1 LSLCVG
7 WLVSG
12 LAPKHDQPVTDGG
25 ENARRKSEKRLNSWK
40 EIASFL
46 QKDVR
51 TVQRWE
57 KNERLPVHRKP
68 HDKLSSVYAYESEL
82 EAWWNQGSH
91 PLPSTNSF
99 SQMGK
104 SASGRI
110 GLAVLPLRNLSDDPA
125 QEYFSDGLTEELI
138 GQLARIDP
146 DHLGIIARASAMKY
160 KQSSKGISQIAREL
174 GVTYLLEGSVRR
186 DGDRVRISAAL
197 IRASDQTNLWTDVY
211 DHDLRDVL
219 KLQAEVAEAVAK
231 QIALKVSSGERAR
244 LARSGQVDPE
254 AFSAYLR
261 GRYLWNRRAP
271 DALEK
276 AIHCFQESIAR
287 APDYAP
293 AHAGLADCYVVLAS
307 AHVGALPP
315 IEGMPRAIAAAEKAL
330 QLDPELADA
339 HASLGNARFRYD
351 FDWSAAERSL
361 KRALE
366 LNPAYAPALQ
376 WHSSLL
382 QTIDRIEESLVELR
396 HALDVD
402 PFSLIIR
409 SSVAATLYLERRYEQ
424 VIEESRRI
432 LELDPTFVLVY
443 FNLGRAY
450 TQMKRHREAVA
461 ELKKAREL
469 SGDSPAMTMQLGY
482 AYAMAGKV
490 AEAKKMLAA
499 LARIARKRYVPS
511 FYWVAIHTGLGDIPK
526 ALEYLRKARD
536 ERCDYLVHLSKEP
549 AADPIRNTPEF
560 AQLVPRPELI

>member
-1 LSLCVG
+1 MSCRE
-7 WLVSG
+7 
-12 LAPKHDQPVTDGG
+12 PKQDRAVTEGG
-25 ENARRKSEKRLNSWK
+25 GNAGRKSERRLNSWK

-57 KNERLPVHRKP
+57 KNEGLPVHRKP
-68 HDKLSSVYAYESEL
+68 HDKLSSVFAYESEL

-91 PLPSTNSF
+91 PLPTDSVPEAAKTGSRRV
-99 SQMGK
+99 
-104 SASGRI
+104 A
-110 GLAVLPLRNLSDDPA
+110 LAVLPLRNLSGDPA

-146 DHLGIIARASAMKY
+146 DHLGIIAHASAMKY
-160 KQSSKGISQIAREL
+160 KQSTKGISQIAREL

-197 IRASDQTNLWTDVY
+197 IRASDQTSLWTDAY
-211 DHDLRDVL
+211 DRDLRDVL
-219 KLQAEVAEAVAK
+219 RLQAEVAEAVARE
-231 QIALKVSSGERAR
+231 IALKVSSGERAR
-244 LARSGQVDPE
+244 LARSGPVDPE

-271 DALEK
+271 EALQK
-276 AIHCFQESIAR
+276 AIACFQESINH

-293 AHAGLADCYVVLAS
+293 AHAGLADCYVILAS
-307 AHVGALPP
+307 AHVGVLPP
-315 IEGMPRAIAAAEKAL
+315 NEGMPRAIAAAERAL
-330 QLDPELADA
+330 QLDPDLAEGY
-339 HASLGNARFRYD
+339 ASLGNARFRYEY
-351 FDWSAAERSL
+351 DWSAAQQSL

-382 QTIDRIEESLVELR
+382 QTIDRIDEALSELD
-396 HALDVD
+396 HALEVD

-409 SSVAATLYLERRYEQ
+409 STKAAILYLERRYDQ
-424 VIEESRRI
+424 VIEQSRRTI
-432 LELDPTFVLVY
+432 ELDPTFVLVY

-450 TQMKRHREAVA
+450 TQMKRHREAIA

-482 AYAMAGKV
+482 AYAMAGKT

-499 LARIARKRYVPS
+499 LARMARNRYVPS
-511 FYWVAIHTGLGDIPK
+511 FYWVAIYTGLGDNEK
-526 ALEYLRKARD
+526 ALAYLQKARD

-560 AQLVPRPELI
+560 AQLVPRPVD

>member
-1 LSLCVG
+1 LSHFVAR
-7 WLVSG
+7 LVSER
-12 LAPKHDQPVTDGG
+12 APKQDQAVTDSG
-25 ENARRKSEKRLNSWK
+25 ESAGRKSEKRLNSWK

-57 KNERLPVHRKP
+57 KNERLPVHRRP
-68 HDKLSSVYAYESEL
+68 HDKLASVYAYESEL

-91 PLPSTNSF
+91 PSAIAF
-99 SQMGK
+99 SQTVK
-104 SASGRI
+104 SASNRI
-110 GLAVLPLRNLSDDPA
+110 ALAVLPLRNLSGDPA

-146 DHLGIIARASAMKY
+146 DHLGIIARASAMQY

-197 IRASDQTNLWTDVY
+197 IRASDQTSLWTDAY

-219 KLQAEVAEAVAK
+219 KLQAEVAEAVVK
-231 QIALKVSSGERAR
+231 EIALKVSSGERAR
-244 LARSGQVDPE
+244 LARSGPVDPE

-271 DALEK
+271 DALQK
-276 AIHCFQESIAR
+276 AIYCFQESISH

-293 AHAGLADCYVVLAS
+293 AHAGIADCYAILAS
-307 AHVGALPP
+307 AHVGVLPP

-339 HASLGNARFRYD
+339 HASLGNARFRYE

-382 QTIDRIEESLVELR
+382 QTIDRFDESMRELD
-396 HALDVD
+396 HALEVD
-402 PFSLIIR
+402 PFSLLIR
-409 SSVAATLYLERRYEQ
+409 SAVAATLYLERQYEQ
-424 VIEESRRI
+424 VIEASRRI

-450 TQMKRHREAVA
+450 TQMKRHREAIA

-469 SGDSPAMTMQLGY
+469 SGESPAMTMQLGY
-482 AYAMAGKV
+482 AYAMAGKT

-499 LARIARKRYVPS
+499 LTRLARKRYVPS
-511 FYWVAIHTGLGDIPK
+511 FYWVAIHTGLGDIEK
-526 ALEYLRKARD
+526 ALEYLKKARE
-536 ERCDYLVHLSKEP
+536 ERCDYLVHLPKEP
-549 AADPIRNTPEF
+549 AADPLRNTPEYGR
-560 AQLVPRPELI
+560 LVPSPVH

>member
-1 LSLCVG
+1 M
-7 WLVSG
+7 
-12 LAPKHDQPVTDGG
+12 TDGG
-25 ENARRKSEKRLNSWK
+25 ENSRRRSEKRLNSWK
-40 EIASFL
+40 EIAAFL

-68 HDKLSSVYAYESEL
+68 HDKLASVYAYESEL
-82 EAWWNQGSH
+82 EAWWGEGSH
-91 PLPSTNSF
+91 PPISISPVSGTASSTN
-99 SQMGK
+99 
-104 SASGRI
+104 GRI
-110 GLAVLPLRNLSDDPA
+110 SLAVLPLRNLSGDPE

-146 DHLGIIARASAMKY
+146 DRLGIIARASAMKY

-174 GVTYLLEGSVRR
+174 RVTYLLEGSVRR
-186 DGDRVRISAAL
+186 DGNRVRISAAL
-197 IRASDQTNLWTDVY
+197 IRASDQTSLWTDVY

-231 QIALKVSSGERAR
+231 EIALKVSSGERAR
-244 LARSGQVDPE
+244 LARSGPVDPE

-271 DALEK
+271 DALQK
-276 AIHCFQESIAR
+276 AIHCFEESIAHS
-287 APDYAP
+287 PGYAP
-293 AHAGLADCYVVLAS
+293 AYAGIADCYATLAS
-307 AHVGALPP
+307 AHVGVLPP

-339 HASLGNARFRYD
+339 HASLGNARFRYE

-361 KRALE
+361 KRAFE

-382 QTIDRIEESLVELR
+382 QTIDRIDDSLRELDL
-396 HALDVD
+396 ALAVD

-409 SSVAATLYLERRYEQ
+409 STVAATLYLERRYEQ
-424 VIEESRRI
+424 VIAESRRI
-432 LELDPTFVLVY
+432 IELDPTFVLVY

-450 TQMKRHREAVA
+450 TQMKRHREAIA
-461 ELKKAREL
+461 ELKKARQL
-469 SGDSPAMTMQLGY
+469 SGESPAMTMQLGY
-482 AYAMAGKV
+482 AYAMAGKA

-499 LARIARKRYVPS
+499 LTRLARKRYVPS
-511 FYWVAIHTGLGDIPK
+511 FYWVAIHTGLGDIEK
-526 ALEYLRKARD
+526 ALEYLKKARE

-560 AQLVPRPELI
+560 AQLVPRPGRR

>member
-1 LSLCVG
+1 
-7 WLVSG
+7 
-12 LAPKHDQPVTDGG
+12 VTDGG

-91 PLPSTNSF
+91 PIPSTNSF

-526 ALEYLRKARD
+526 ALEYLKKARD

-560 AQLVPRPELI
+560 AQLVPRPGH

>member
-1 LSLCVG
+1 ME
-7 WLVSG
+7 
-12 LAPKHDQPVTDGG
+12 DQPVTNGG
-25 ENARRKSEKRLNSWK
+25 EKAGRRSEKRLNSWK
-40 EIASFL
+40 EIAAFL

-91 PLPSTNSF
+91 PAAVAISQTVKSPSN
-99 SQMGK
+99 
-104 SASGRI
+104 RI
-110 GLAVLPLRNLSDDPA
+110 ALAVLPLRNLSGDPA

-197 IRASDQTNLWTDVY
+197 IRASDQTSLWTDAY
-211 DHDLRDVL
+211 DHDLRNVL

-231 QIALKVSSGERAR
+231 EIALKVSSGERAR
-244 LARSGQVDPE
+244 LARSGPVDPE

-261 GRYLWNRRAP
+261 GRYLWNRRSP
-271 DALEK
+271 DALQK
-276 AIHCFQESIAR
+276 AIHCFQESIAH

-293 AHAGLADCYVVLAS
+293 AHAGIADCYAILAS
-307 AHVGALPP
+307 AHVGVLPP

-339 HASLGNARFRYD
+339 HASLGNARFRYE
-351 FDWSAAERSL
+351 FDWSAAEHSL

-382 QTIDRIEESLVELR
+382 QTVDRIDESTDGTGPS
-396 HALDVD
+396 H
-402 PFSLIIR
+402 SKSIR
-409 SSVAATLYLERRYEQ
+409 SR
-424 VIEESRRI
+424 
-432 LELDPTFVLVY
+432 
-443 FNLGRAY
+443 
-450 TQMKRHREAVA
+450 
-461 ELKKAREL
+461 
-469 SGDSPAMTMQLGY
+469 
-482 AYAMAGKV
+482 
-490 AEAKKMLAA
+490 
-499 LARIARKRYVPS
+499 
-511 FYWVAIHTGLGDIPK
+511 
-526 ALEYLRKARD
+526 
-536 ERCDYLVHLSKEP
+536 
-549 AADPIRNTPEF
+549 
-560 AQLVPRPELI
+560 